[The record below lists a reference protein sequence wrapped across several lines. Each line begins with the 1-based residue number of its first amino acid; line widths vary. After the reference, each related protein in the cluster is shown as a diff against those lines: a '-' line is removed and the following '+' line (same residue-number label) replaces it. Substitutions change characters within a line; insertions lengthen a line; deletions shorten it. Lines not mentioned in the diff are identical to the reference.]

1 MTGHGE
7 GVAFA
12 QRVAVLG
19 PRAKPALSPRGSK
32 REPCAGPRAQD
43 GGGDAVTHSFT
54 VQTLPEPLLPA
65 WCCTT
70 QHNGKN
76 NGVCVCVCM
85 YMCVCAPHRARHTL
99 RIIGKNNGVHVCVCV
114 CVVCGVCGV
123 WCICVSVCVCVVSAY
138 VRGVYCMCV
147 HVCVCM
153 CVVCVHVCVCMCV
166 VCVCM
171 CMQCV

>member
-99 RIIGKNNGVHVCVCV
+99 RIIGKNNGVHKRRQGLVSTSVSTSFYAGELGLTGTEMVLHTPLAPRLRLWLQGCM
-114 CVVCGVCGV
+114 VV
-123 WCICVSVCVCVVSAY
+123 
-138 VRGVYCMCV
+138 
-147 HVCVCM
+147 
-153 CVVCVHVCVCMCV
+153 
-166 VCVCM
+166 
-171 CMQCV
+171 